1 MTQTR
6 QADKSIPM
14 VAASGLVLNYPGMS
28 RPALDHLSMEV
39 PAGQV
44 FGLLGPN
51 GAGKT
56 SAISIMCTLIRPE
69 RGRLTI
75 CGIDLLKQPKK
86 VRGLIGLV
94 PQDIALYP
102 TLSARENLHYFGRL
116 HGLLGNVLHER
127 TEECLQ
133 LVGLQESADRAVQS
147 YSGGMKRR
155 ANLAVGIIHR
165 PQVLFLDEPTVGI
178 DAQSRNM
185 ILEYLQK
192 LKEAGMT
199 MVYTTHYMEEAQQLC
214 ARIAIVDQGKVIAAG
229 EPQRLVAEKPDCSNL
244 EELFIQLTGRQ
255 LRD

>member
-1 MTQTR
+1 M
-6 QADKSIPM
+6 S
-14 VAASGLVLNYPGMS
+14 VALSEDSPTPLVTAKGLVLSYPGAS
-28 RPALDHLSMEV
+28 KPALDGLSIEV

-44 FGLLGPN
+44 YGLLGPN

-56 SAISIMCTLIRPE
+56 TAISIMCTLLRPE
-69 RGRLTI
+69 QGSLTV
-75 CGIDLLKQPKK
+75 CGIDLLRQPKK

-102 TLSARENLHYFGRL
+102 SLSGRENLHYFGRL
-116 HGLLGNVLHER
+116 YGLSGSSLKQR
-127 TEECLQ
+127 AEECLA
-133 LVGLQESADRAVQS
+133 LVGLQESADRAVQT

-165 PQVLFLDEPTVGI
+165 PQLVFLDEPTVGI

-185 ILEYLQK
+185 ILENLLQ

-214 ARIAIVDQGKVIAAG
+214 SRIAIVDQGRVITEG
-229 EPQRLVAEKPDCSNL
+229 EPDQLVTERSDCSNL
-244 EELFIQLTGRQ
+244 EELFLQLTGRQ